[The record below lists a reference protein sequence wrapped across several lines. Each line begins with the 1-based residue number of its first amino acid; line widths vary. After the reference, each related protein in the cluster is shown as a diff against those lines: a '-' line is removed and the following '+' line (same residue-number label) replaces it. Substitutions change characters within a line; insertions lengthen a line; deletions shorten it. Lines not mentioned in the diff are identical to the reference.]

1 MRSEFDFSY
10 IIYYYYN
17 IRLYIMTTQ
26 RQRWRGGPAQVFL
39 SAAVVVNHVNARARS
54 LFDFSR
60 RCRFFRPD
68 ISHRWIIPDA
78 VRQIIAR
85 SLFPGRVVGGNSNP
99 LKNDLLSA
107 ARIYACLAYTAT
119 APLLWQPPSPPTP
132 GRPPAEP
139 GADPAIP
146 IRPRVPFEKKYIF
159 IRFFPVRPAAS
170 YIHINTHVRKP
181 IPRRSPSYVYDVQ
194 RPPEPDR
201 TRRVISLVTDSSLL
215 SRICV
220 V

>member
-1 MRSEFDFSY
+1 
-10 IIYYYYN
+10 
-17 IRLYIMTTQ
+17 MTAL
-26 RQRWRGGPAQVFL
+26 RRRGGAVRRRFFSPPPPP
-39 SAAVVVNHVNARARS
+39 AVVVNHVNARAWS

-60 RCRFFRPD
+60 RCSFFRPD

-85 SLFPGRVVGGNSNP
+85 LLFPGRVVGGNSNP

-107 ARIYACLAYTAT
+107 ARIYACLAYAAT
-119 APLLWQPPSPPTP
+119 TLLHPRQPPSPPTP

-170 YIHINTHVRKP
+170 YT
-181 IPRRSPSYVYDVQ
+181 Y
-194 RPPEPDR
+194 
-201 TRRVISLVTDSSLL
+201 T
-215 SRICV
+215 
-220 V
+220 

>member
-1 MRSEFDFSY
+1 MSATGRRRRSGAGFS
-10 IIYYYYN
+10 
-17 IRLYIMTTQ
+17 
-26 RQRWRGGPAQVFL
+26 L
-39 SAAVVVNHVNARARS
+39 SATAAVVVNHVNARARS

-60 RCRFFRPD
+60 HCRFFHPD

-107 ARIYACLAYTAT
+107 ARIYACLAYHHSSSHSVTPRMPSQDCTRGRPNDTDPSARSFWKIIHFYSFLPR
-119 APLLWQPPSPPTP
+119 APAANYIHTSGNPSP
-132 GRPPAEP
+132 
-139 GADPAIP
+139 
-146 IRPRVPFEKKYIF
+146 
-159 IRFFPVRPAAS
+159 AAALRL
-170 YIHINTHVRKP
+170 H
-181 IPRRSPSYVYDVQ
+181 DV

-201 TRRVISLVTDSSLL
+201 TRRVILLVTDSS
-215 SRICV
+215 CV